1 MGIKEQIIKLK
12 DNWLI
17 FVIALLLIL
26 FVLSGGSFFR
36 SFNSIGSSYNNLAMQ
51 ETSRYAPYDKTN
63 YNYNI
68 PSETDFAPEVKDRKI
83 TKTTT
88 MSTEV
93 DRGTFKDSESK
104 LKSIVSSSES
114 FMLNENVNK
123 YGTKIKSYYQ
133 GSYQIKVASNKYNS
147 VIMHL
152 KEIGEVQSFNENTLD
167 ITGQYTNTNIEI
179 EAEKSRLERYKAMYS
194 EAKEI
199 KDKIELN
206 DRIFE
211 QERRIRYLEDSLK
224 NIDQKID
231 YSTLYFSMNEKRS
244 DYMNVAFVK
253 FSELV
258 SNLVSSTN
266 GLFKLAVVLIPWV
279 IALFVIKLFWGIF
292 KRR

>member
-104 LKSIVSSSES
+104 LK
-114 FMLNENVNK
+114 K
-123 YGTKIKSYYQ
+123 
-133 GSYQIKVASNKYNS
+133 
-147 VIMHL
+147 
-152 KEIGEVQSFNENTLD
+152 IGEVQSFNENTLD
-167 ITGQYTNTNIEI
+167 ITGQYTNANVEI
-179 EAEKSRLERYKAMYS
+179 ESEKSRLERYKAMYS

-266 GLFKLAVVLIPWV
+266 GLFKLAVVLIPWA